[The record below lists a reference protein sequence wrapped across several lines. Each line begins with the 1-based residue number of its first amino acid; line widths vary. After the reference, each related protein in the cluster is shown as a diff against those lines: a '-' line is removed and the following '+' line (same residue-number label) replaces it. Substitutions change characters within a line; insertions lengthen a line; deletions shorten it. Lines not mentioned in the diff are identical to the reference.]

1 MPPKI
6 KWNYLKAVTIYFLD
20 SLYWTI
26 VRTSKFFDQPQY
38 SIQRSRQDCCQCNGW
53 NICIG
58 FDFRTIVR
66 RYILRTLEGLSH
78 PNVGFLQGFAPAA
91 RRRELAGGGTSA
103 GDGTSTGI
111 RAKQCTTPV
120 SNPLLC
126 ARICY
131 LTAPTRTSLGFVF
144 TTDYGCMMCR
154 LSKIQIY
161 IALKRPKILFF
172 LYRKWLIDANSKIGK
187 TQSQN
192 MSWKCYRK

>member
-1 MPPKI
+1 M
-6 KWNYLKAVTIYFLD
+6 TIYLD
-20 SLYWTI
+20 SLYRTI
-26 VRTSKFFDQPQY
+26 VRTSKFLTNHNTAQQTRFLSLQ
-38 SIQRSRQDCCQCNGW
+38 W
-53 NICIG
+53 LKHICRG
-58 FDFRTIVR
+58 FEFRTIVR
-66 RYILRTLEGLSH
+66 WYIVRTLDGLSH
-78 PNVGFLQGFAPAA
+78 PDVGFLQGFAPAA
-91 RRRELAGGGTSA
+91 RRCEPAGGGPSA
-103 GDGTSTGI
+103 GIG
-111 RAKQCTTPV
+111 AKQCTTPV

-161 IALKRPKILFF
+161 IALKRPKILIF

-192 MSWKCYRK
+192 MS